1 MWILAVNGYYLVLLD
16 SIKSTLYKK
25 SPLQRPMAAS
35 SLLIAPSARK
45 LMTSGGLSFALFL
58 KEKNIFCST
67 RWLKQEIFSP
77 ETNDEVPK
85 CEKCQAVV
93 RPDVVLFGK

>member
-1 MWILAVNGYYLVLLD
+1 MTAGGR
-16 SIKSTLYKK
+16 SFSFFFE
-25 SPLQRPMAAS
+25 
-35 SLLIAPSARK
+35 RK
-45 LMTSGGLSFALFL
+45 
-58 KEKNIFCST
+58 NNFCTT

-93 RPDVVLFGK
+93 RPDVVLFGKVNILQHLNRAFTF